1 MAEEKESLIIEI
13 NAADGIENL
22 AKLNAELENLKKNKA
37 ELQAIVNDESKANDI
52 RKEAAKNL
60 EAVNIAIKQ
69 QTQEYKTQQNILN
82 AYVGV
87 KKREVD
93 TVNLSNNSIKTNRE
107 LLKQLTA
114 QYIELEKPPKEL
126 TDKIKTL
133 SDTLKQQEGAIG
145 DTRRNVGNYKNDILD
160 AIGNLQIFGTNI
172 QGTIG
177 GIKGFTDGIAA
188 AGGGIRGLGAVIS
201 ANPLGL
207 ILLAVTQMINLF
219 KEFKPLVEFIE
230 DQMAGLKAVG
240 SVVNNYVLQAKDAL
254 TAFFQALDPFSDETD
269 KITAS
274 SRKITISFQEAY
286 EAGIRLR
293 QEQRRLEDANRDLV
307 YITANLSE
315 ETLRLNIASKDRTK
329 GTKDRLDI
337 LDKLGEA
344 EKKLLDEQ
352 RKIAV
357 DEYALAQS
365 KIDIELRSGKK
376 LEEINDDLVKSRADA
391 FKKLSD
397 IYLNDVQLQETIS
410 NRRSQLLE
418 QDRQD
423 RISILDREERLL
435 IARGE
440 DTAKKLIAIEKQ
452 RMAILLENENLTAME
467 RSLIVRESAQKVFE
481 IKNQYYKKEQDA
493 LIRNNEIQARIS
505 ELAGENNLDQLIQIE
520 LDKKDLI
527 LKTQHLSQQ
536 EQLNLEN
543 ETQLKIIELKNEA
556 AKKAI
561 ENVIRVKEAELNTLK
576 LEGETTVREELAL
589 EDLRRDLLLQ
599 ALSLTEEQRN
609 VIIQNAE
616 NKKLQII
623 ETSIKNEL
631 NALAQSDELFAQSLQ
646 QNLDTQ
652 VKAGQVTTD
661 QQIAIINNISE
672 LQIEALHKRRDALLA
687 NTAMTEQERMNII
700 TDFANKELALTQG
713 TADKTLAIWKNAEI
727 QRATAVEAGS
737 NAVIGFIGKVA
748 QAAGAAAQFQ
758 KVLAFTQLLINQA
771 IAISNAVV
779 GATASGAA
787 TGPGAIVATPLFIAT
802 LIGSVLAVFGGI
814 VDLVTNAD
822 VPDTPKIGA
831 LGGDMSLGIEV
842 GGRPH
847 SQGGTQYWG
856 EDGNRFELE
865 ANEGIYVMKKDA
877 YQALKMYSAW
887 NKLFGGRSWLNDTGI
902 SFGESGGKI
911 KSDGGYFLRD
921 AATNSQQLEIIQA
934 AIREF
939 AANIPAPPVS

>member
-1 MAEEKESLIIEI
+1 M
-13 NAADGIENL
+13 
-22 AKLNAELENLKKNKA
+22 
-37 ELQAIVNDESKANDI
+37 
-52 RKEAAKNL
+52 
-60 EAVNIAIKQ
+60 
-69 QTQEYKTQQNILN
+69 
-82 AYVGV
+82 
-87 KKREVD
+87 
-93 TVNLSNNSIKTNRE
+93 
-107 LLKQLTA
+107 
-114 QYIELEKPPKEL
+114 
-126 TDKIKTL
+126 
-133 SDTLKQQEGAIG
+133 
-145 DTRRNVGNYKNDILD
+145 
-160 AIGNLQIFGTNI
+160 
-172 QGTIG
+172 
-177 GIKGFTDGIAA
+177 
-188 AGGGIRGLGAVIS
+188 
-201 ANPLGL
+201 
-207 ILLAVTQMINLF
+207 
-219 KEFKPLVEFIE
+219 
-230 DQMAGLKAVG
+230 
-240 SVVNNYVLQAKDAL
+240 
-254 TAFFQALDPFSDETD
+254 
-269 KITAS
+269 
-274 SRKITISFQEAY
+274 
-286 EAGIRLR
+286 R

-452 RMAILLENENLTAME
+452 RMSILLENENLTAME

-576 LEGETTVREELAL
+576 LEGETNFREELAL

-713 TADKTLAIWKNAEI
+713 TADKTL
-727 QRATAVEAGS
+727 
-737 NAVIGFIGKVA
+737 
-748 QAAGAAAQFQ
+748 
-758 KVLAFTQLLINQA
+758 
-771 IAISNAVV
+771 
-779 GATASGAA
+779 
-787 TGPGAIVATPLFIAT
+787 
-802 LIGSVLAVFGGI
+802 
-814 VDLVTNAD
+814 
-822 VPDTPKIGA
+822 
-831 LGGDMSLGIEV
+831 
-842 GGRPH
+842 
-847 SQGGTQYWG
+847 
-856 EDGNRFELE
+856 
-865 ANEGIYVMKKDA
+865 
-877 YQALKMYSAW
+877 
-887 NKLFGGRSWLNDTGI
+887 
-902 SFGESGGKI
+902 
-911 KSDGGYFLRD
+911 
-921 AATNSQQLEIIQA
+921 
-934 AIREF
+934 
-939 AANIPAPPVS
+939 VS